1 MMIPLDL
8 TYLAKVD
15 DSHIVCIRCRIIR
28 QVPSKYCVPSH
39 TQFGIF
45 VVVVGIDFVV
55 VGVGVG
61 DDDV

>member
-1 MMIPLDL
+1 M
-8 TYLAKVD
+8 AKVD